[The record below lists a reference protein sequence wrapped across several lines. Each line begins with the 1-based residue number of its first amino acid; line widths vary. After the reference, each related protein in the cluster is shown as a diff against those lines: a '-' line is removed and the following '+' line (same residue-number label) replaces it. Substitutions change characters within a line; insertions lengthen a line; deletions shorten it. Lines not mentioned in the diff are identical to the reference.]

1 MTPNSWDAHYTND
14 LNLHTEDDEPESP
27 SDLSSWF
34 DDVDA
39 PARTLVFLT
48 SDTFPLSP
56 SYMPPNGQSAT
67 QKPSILDLGTGNGST
82 LFQLRL
88 SGFFTGPMLGIDYS
102 VQSIELARKL
112 AQTYGEACSDIAFE
126 VMDLMRDSPSA
137 QSWWPASSEG
147 FDLVL
152 DKGTFDAIS
161 LSSETI
167 TNPNGTRQRICE
179 LYPAKATLMV
189 KSGGFLLVTSC
200 NWTED
205 EVVRWFTASDE
216 AAGRLK
222 VWGRVKYPTFKFGGQ
237 EGQGVAS
244 ICFRRTR

>member
-1 MTPNSWDAHYTND
+1 MTFDSWDAHYTND
-14 LNLHTEDDEPESP
+14 LNLHTEDDKPESP

-39 PARTLVFLT
+39 PARTLAFLT
-48 SDTFPLSP
+48 SDTFPHSP
-56 SYMPPNGQSAT
+56 SYILPNGHSPTQS
-67 QKPSILDLGTGNGST
+67 PSILDLGTGNGST

-88 SGFFTGPMLGIDYS
+88 SGCFTGPMLGVDYS

-112 AQTYGEACSDIAFE
+112 AHTYGQACSAITFE
-126 VMDLMRDSPSA
+126 VMDIIRDKP
-137 QSWWPASSEG
+137 QIQRWWPSSSSGSG

-167 TNPNGTRQRICE
+167 TDPNGTQRRICE
-179 LYPAKATLMV
+179 LYPSKAIQMV
-189 KSGGFLLVTSC
+189 KLGGFLLVTSC

-205 EVVRWFTASDE
+205 EVVRWFTSSKTGKLE
-216 AAGRLK
+216 
-222 VWGRVKYPTFKFGGQ
+222 VWGMVKYPKYKFGGQ

-244 ICFRRTR
+244 ICFRRIR